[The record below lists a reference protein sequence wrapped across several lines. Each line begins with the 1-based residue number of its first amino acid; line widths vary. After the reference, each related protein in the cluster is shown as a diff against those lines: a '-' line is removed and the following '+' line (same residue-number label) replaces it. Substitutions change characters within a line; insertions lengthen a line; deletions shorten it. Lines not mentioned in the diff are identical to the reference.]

1 MCLQGLTFFLSYAI
15 LAAVLGMLQ
24 FGYNTG
30 VINAP
35 EGNIEYFMKDVYK
48 SRYGEDLQEEAV
60 QRLYSL
66 AVSIFAIGGMLGG
79 FSGGMVANRFGRY
92 VGLRASVRRWVHSW
106 SLFAFRKGGL
116 LLNNILGI
124 GGACLMWFTKMANSY
139 EMLFFG
145 RFIIGVNC
153 GEYLLTLRVAKHV
166 MIHNKK
172 CSIL

>member
-1 MCLQGLTFFLSYAI
+1 MSYAI

-79 FSGGMVANRFGRY
+79 FSGGMVANRFGR
-92 VGLRASVRRWVHSW
+92 
-106 SLFAFRKGGL
+106 F
-116 LLNNILGI
+116 
-124 GGACLMWFTKMANSY
+124 
-139 EMLFFG
+139 
-145 RFIIGVNC
+145 VN
-153 GEYLLTLRVAKHV
+153 
-166 MIHNKK
+166 
-172 CSIL
+172 

>member
-1 MCLQGLTFFLSYAI
+1 MTFFLSYAI

-35 EGNIEYFMKDVYK
+35 EANIEYFIKDVYK
-48 SRYGEDLQEEAV
+48 SRYGEDLPDASVE
-60 QRLYSL
+60 RLYSI

-79 FSGGMVANRFGRY
+79 FSGGMVANKFGRC
-92 VGLRASVRRWVHSW
+92 VVEAFEAGLTVLV
-106 SLFAFRKGGL
+106 FRKGGL

-124 GGACLMWFTKMANSY
+124 GGACLMWCTKITNSY
-139 EMLFFG
+139 EVLFLG

-153 GEYLLTLRVAKHV
+153 GKLIRKTMLFRF
-166 MIHNKK
+166 
-172 CSIL
+172 